1 MVMWGQ
7 RRGIT
12 SPEELQSAWEEHQLS
27 RRGLG
32 KAAAAVVA
40 GYATSGCAGGEGDT
54 ESDTDTG
61 GGGDGAR
68 VVIVGGGV
76 AGIHC
81 AYRLKEAGIKAT
93 VHDAWNRVGGRMYST
108 SEGAPAGMVIELGGE
123 LIDSNH
129 ATLWALS
136 EELGI
141 TLDDRH
147 AVATG
152 EVYWVDGAAAD
163 EATVLTQWMAVAPTM
178 AMMVEAADNDDAA
191 YEMYDNLSLRDWL
204 DANVPIATYRELH
217 IVLDT
222 AYRGEFGLENDE
234 QSSLNMLY
242 LIGSDTVDEFKIFGE
257 SDERW
262 HTHGGNE
269 TFITKMAEALD
280 ADQVVLESRLIA
292 ARDGDGGAFVLTF
305 AAADGAES
313 EVECDHV
320 VFALPYNKLRECD
333 LTALTLSDE
342 KRQIIDELGYGTNA
356 KVMGNF
362 TSPIWR
368 DMYTAS
374 GSVTGDIA
382 FQQCWD
388 TSIGQAG
395 PEGIMTNFL
404 GGQAGV
410 DSGTGSAE
418 EWYTTKLVAGLEEV
432 FPGAQAAY
440 IANSA
445 VRMHWPS
452 VPTHM
457 GSYTCYKPGQWAFW
471 SLEGVREGNLHF
483 CGEHCSPEF
492 QGWMEGGAETGGLVA
507 MEIIDDL
514 GATASP
520 FHLDLVARQTSA
532 APHPCYHG
540 DRNPPLRWGARRRL
554 LRERFGARLGAR

>member
-1 MVMWGQ
+1 M
-7 RRGIT
+7 
-12 SPEELQSAWEEHQLS
+12 
-27 RRGLG
+27 
-32 KAAAAVVA
+32 
-40 GYATSGCAGGEGDT
+40 
-54 ESDTDTG
+54 
-61 GGGDGAR
+61 
-68 VVIVGGGV
+68 VIVGGGV

-242 LIGSDTVDEFKIFGE
+242 LIGSDTVGEFKIFGE

-280 ADQVVLESRLIA
+280 ADQIVLESRLIA
-292 ARDGDGGAFVLTF
+292 ARDGEGGAFVLTF

-333 LTALTLSDE
+333 LSGLTLSDE

-368 DMYTAS
+368 DMYMAS

-471 SLEGVREGNLHF
+471 S
-483 CGEHCSPEF
+483 
-492 QGWMEGGAETGGLVA
+492 
-507 MEIIDDL
+507 
-514 GATASP
+514 
-520 FHLDLVARQTSA
+520 
-532 APHPCYHG
+532 
-540 DRNPPLRWGARRRL
+540 
-554 LRERFGARLGAR
+554 